1 MVSDEPDPD
10 AADDLAGQQ
19 AAQEAEQ
26 DAGPEEDSAGADF
39 EGPRRRERR
48 ERAERR
54 ALSERAR
61 TLERARLEAKR
72 KADAASV
79 EPHRTPSRG
88 VVRGLKALVWAV
100 LAAVLVVG
108 LGLVLYFTPLMSVRS
123 VDVFGTQAVGR
134 DEVLDVAAVP
144 HGLPLLQL
152 DTDAVA
158 ARVAG
163 IRRVASARVQRE
175 YPSTVRITIAER
187 IPVAMRDFPDGPHVY
202 DRVGVDFGSEDP
214 AQSLPYLDVENPG
227 PGDPSTRAALEVLT
241 TLRPEIA
248 GQVGRVAAPT
258 AAAVTLTL
266 TDGRVVVWGST
277 DRSQEKAE
285 KLAALLTV
293 PGRSYDVSSPELA
306 TVK

>member
-1 MVSDEPDPD
+1 MQSGGGTLLYHAITMASNDVMKN
-10 AADDLAGQQ
+10 QQ
-19 AAQEAEQ
+19 
-26 DAGPEEDSAGADF
+26 G
-39 EGPRRRERR
+39 
-48 ERAERR
+48 
-54 ALSERAR
+54 
-61 TLERARLEAKR
+61 R
-72 KADAASV
+72 KA
-79 EPHRTPSRG
+79 
-88 VVRGLKALVWAV
+88 LIV
-100 LAAVLVVG
+100 L
-108 LGLVLYFTPLMSVRS
+108 S
-123 VDVFGTQAVGR
+123 D
-134 DEVLDVAAVP
+134 
-144 HGLPLLQL
+144 
-152 DTDAVA
+152 
-158 ARVAG
+158 
-163 IRRVASARVQRE
+163 
-175 YPSTVRITIAER
+175 
-187 IPVAMRDFPDGPHVY
+187 
-202 DRVGVDFGSEDP
+202 GVDFGSEDP